1 MEEAMG
7 TVGTVITAESYTRAR
22 AVFDGLIEKAGELAA
37 DVGETVA
44 EVARLEREARER
56 EAKIEALHGELDEA
70 RARCLQLEN
79 RNAAMS
85 DEVVRLESVV
95 TAQRE
100 FLESFRQVA
109 EKIKAA

>member
-1 MEEAMG
+1 MEETM
-7 TVGTVITAESYTRAR
+7 GTVITAESYTRAR
-22 AVFDGLIEKAGELAA
+22 AIFDGLIEKAGELAA

-56 EAKIEALHGELDEA
+56 EAKIEALHSELDQA

-79 RNAAMS
+79 RTSTLS

-95 TAQRE
+95 ATQGAV
-100 FLESFRQVA
+100 LENFRQLA
-109 EKIKAA
+109 EQTKAA